1 MAYLEIDKEVLVHC
15 NIVENNYQYDSRVWY
30 TFLPNK
36 IFHYNS
42 KALEIE
48 GKINIT
54 LVIN

>member
-1 MAYLEIDKEVLVHC
+1 MAYLGIDEEVFVYC

>member
-36 IFHYNS
+36 IFDYNS

-54 LVIN
+54 LVFN